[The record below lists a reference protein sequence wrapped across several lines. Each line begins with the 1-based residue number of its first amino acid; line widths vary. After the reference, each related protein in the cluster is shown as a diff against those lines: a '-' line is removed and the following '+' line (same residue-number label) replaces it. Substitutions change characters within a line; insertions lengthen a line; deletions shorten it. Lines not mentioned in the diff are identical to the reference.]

1 MGMYRFPKRKKNNL
15 LFCGDVVC
23 VIVLLGLCIYK
34 NSVGDGGGLLIDYIF
49 VVVLWVVGDI
59 YIIKKKNFF

>member
-1 MGMYRFPKRKKNNL
+1 MI
-15 LFCGDVVC
+15 
-23 VIVLLGLCIYK
+23 IVLLGLCIYK